1 MKLLKLLAKAAK
13 VAVKVAPV
21 VVAALKKPK

>member
-13 VAVKVAPV
+13 VTAKVAPV
-21 VVAALKKPK
+21 VVAVLKKPK